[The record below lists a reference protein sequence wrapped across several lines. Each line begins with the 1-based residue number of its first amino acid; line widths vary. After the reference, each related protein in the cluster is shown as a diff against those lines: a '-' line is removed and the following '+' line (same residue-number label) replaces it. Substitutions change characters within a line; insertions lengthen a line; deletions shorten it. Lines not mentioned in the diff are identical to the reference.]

1 MLRAYLRTAK
11 LLWWTFF
18 VEIFNSWDKLF
29 KSGLS
34 KFCGRQ
40 PLKNLNGYGLPQL
53 HYLHKKSASMV
64 VIILN
69 MPKWVNMFKDNN
81 EGVGTPS
88 VTPGCLYKFHTFH
101 LCLHGLFWV
110 ILFLEITTNSIFP
123 NKWSNTGVIMSS

>member
-1 MLRAYLRTAK
+1 MLRAYLRTVK

-18 VEIFNSWDKLF
+18 VEIFNSQDKLF

-40 PLKNLNGYGLPQL
+40 PLKNLKGYGLPQL
-53 HYLHKKSASMV
+53 RYLHKKSASMV

-88 VTPGCLYKFHTFH
+88 VTSGCLYKFHTFR
-101 LCLHGLFWV
+101 LCLHGLF
-110 ILFLEITTNSIFP
+110 
-123 NKWSNTGVIMSS
+123 